1 MSRFIEFHFH
11 VKGVINRRERVIW
24 LRPVSTT
31 WEQVIVEAQKAGYE
45 NVRAKR
51 RMWPAYAWPGGYP
64 IYYITRDGGVLSP
77 MAANRELTRTLDP
90 DDDQFFVV
98 GQGINWED
106 PDLICDHLG
115 IRIESAYAEREAA

>member
-11 VKGVINRRERVIW
+11 VKGIINRRERVIW

-64 IYYITRDGGVLSP
+64 VYYVTKDGGVLSP
-77 MAANRELTRTLDP
+77 MAANQELPRTLDP
-90 DDDQFFVV
+90 DDDQFYVV
-98 GQGINWED
+98 GQDINWED